1 MDNNKYLVLNP
12 SYGYLTHEQEY
23 KGFDIQRAGL
33 FTKDVLDSYGI
44 DYESNEFV
52 LTPISNEQIDN
63 LPFDLFEAESL
74 DKVITDG
81 LSDIGN
87 TIELS

>member
-12 SYGYLTHEQEY
+12 SYGYLTHDQEY

>member
-44 DYESNEFV
+44 EYESNEFV

>member
-12 SYGYLTHEQEY
+12 SYGYLTHDQEY

-87 TIELS
+87 PIQLS

>member
-1 MDNNKYLVLNP
+1 MNKKYLVLNP

-44 DYESNEFV
+44 DYKSDDFV
-52 LTPISNEQIDN
+52 LTHISEDQIAN
-63 LPFDLFEAESL
+63 LPFDLYEAKSL
-74 DKVITDG
+74 DKAITDG